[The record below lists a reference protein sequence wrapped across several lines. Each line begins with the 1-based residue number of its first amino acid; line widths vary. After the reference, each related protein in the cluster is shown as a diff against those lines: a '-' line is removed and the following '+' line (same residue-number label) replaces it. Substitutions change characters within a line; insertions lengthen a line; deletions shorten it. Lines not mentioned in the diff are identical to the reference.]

1 MPVRVCLSVLVLDK
15 PRFAK
20 MFNNEELIL
29 ELSDVTLTQI
39 LTKGRQGEGQ
49 SKWDYYERSV

>member
-1 MPVRVCLSVLVLDK
+1 MHVRVCLSVLVLDK

-29 ELSDVTLTQI
+29 KLSDVTLTQI
-39 LTKGRQGEGQ
+39 LTKGKQAEGAV
-49 SKWDYYERSV
+49 EMGLL